1 MLVSNNTSLNIL
13 LPNDNKVLK
22 EVLKEADSKSLDQML
37 KNNSTSVKDVIK
49 ELFDGLKSGTKS
61 NASIENILKNS
72 TVFKEMGNVANN
84 LSSLMDDISQ
94 DENLQKFKPQIES
107 FLKNIKDMDASTLKE
122 QISKSGVFLESKMTQ
137 TPNAKIENILNQIQN
152 LVKNVDTPQ
161 AKQVNELL
169 TKTFQSSS
177 TSELSNNLK
186 TLTSSL
192 QNLSNTV
199 NTSQTQNLSS
209 LTNQLKEFMSNGSLI
224 ESKIENN
231 TASLNPQN
239 KEAITA
245 QTKDLLTQI
254 KNDLVQNPSSIN
266 KETLTQVQNLVK
278 NMDIPEAKQI
288 NEVLAKIIQNPT
300 STDTSS
306 NLRNLTSSL
315 ENLNNSLN
323 NSLNTSQTK
332 DLLTQVKNDLLQNPS
347 SVNKETL
354 TQVQNL
360 VKNMDIPEA
369 KQINELITK
378 IIQNPNS
385 SETSS
390 NIRTLTSSLENL
402 NNSLNTAQTQ
412 NKEAINT
419 QTKDLL
425 TQIKNEIVQNPSIA
439 NKNIMPLID
448 NLLKM
453 DNLFVK
459 GENIQN
465 MLNQNNIST
474 FSNNFSSNLS
484 PLLTNLKES
493 LETLNPNSSSVQT
506 HISKLVE
513 NVENLIKDLVNP
525 KAHSNNISDDMKSVL
540 LQIQDE
546 LSSKTDPKSQEIAK
560 QVDKLLTQIDYHQLA
575 SITSNSNNV
584 YLPFFWE
591 MLDEGNISM
600 KKTDEDKFYCQIN
613 LTLKDFGKVD
623 LMLAMYDK
631 NKIDL
636 TIYAQREHFKTAI
649 RDNMQSLKVAL
660 NSVDLIPVNIK
671 LLDLKEEETQKK
683 DPAQTYMENSYTQTI
698 NSSIDIR
705 A

>member
-13 LPNDNKVLK
+13 LPNDNKALK

-61 NASIENILKNS
+61 NATIENVLKNS
-72 TVFKEMGNVANN
+72 TVFKEMGNVSSN
-84 LSSLMDDISQ
+84 LSTLMDDISQ

-152 LVKNVDTPQ
+152 LVKNVDTTQ

-169 TKTFQSSS
+169 TKTFQSSN
-177 TSELSNNLK
+177 TTELSSNLK

-192 QNLSNTV
+192 QNLSNTL
-199 NTSQTQNLSS
+199 NTSQTQNLST
-209 LTNQLKEFMSNGSLI
+209 LTNQLKEFISNGSLL
-224 ESKIENN
+224 ESKVENN
-231 TASLNPQN
+231 TANLNPQN
-239 KEAITA
+239 KETITA

-266 KETLTQVQNLVK
+266 KDTLSQVQNLVK
-278 NMDIPEAKQI
+278 NMDMPEAKQI
-288 NEVLAKIIQNPT
+288 NEVIAKIIQNP
-300 STDTSS
+300 SSSDTSS
-306 NLRNLTSSL
+306 NL
-315 ENLNNSLN
+315 
-323 NSLNTSQTK
+323 
-332 DLLTQVKNDLLQNPS
+332 
-347 SVNKETL
+347 
-354 TQVQNL
+354 
-360 VKNMDIPEA
+360 
-369 KQINELITK
+369 
-378 IIQNPNS
+378 
-385 SETSS
+385 
-390 NIRTLTSSLENL
+390 RTLTSSLENL
-402 NNSLNTAQTQ
+402 TNSLSTSQTQ
-412 NKEAINT
+412 NKEAINA

-425 TQIKNEIVQNPSIA
+425 TQIKNELVQNPSIA
-439 NKNIMPLID
+439 SKNTLTLID

-465 MLNQNNIST
+465 ILNQNNIST

-513 NVENLIKDLVNP
+513 NVENLIKDLANP
-525 KAHSNNISDDMKSVL
+525 KAQSSNISDDMKSIL

-546 LSSKTDPKSQEIAK
+546 VSSKTDPKSQDLAR

-584 YLPFFWE
+584 YLPFFWK

-671 LLDLKEEETQKK
+671 LLDLKEEQVEKK
-683 DPAQTYMENSYTQTI
+683 DPAQTYMENSYSQTI
-698 NSSIDIR
+698 SSSIDIR

>member
-49 ELFDGLKSGTKS
+49 ELFEGLKSGTKS

-72 TVFKEMGNVANN
+72 TVFKELGNVSSN
-84 LSSLMDDISQ
+84 LNTLMDDISQ

-107 FLKNIKDMDASTLKE
+107 FLKNIKEMDASTLKE

-137 TPNAKIENILNQIQN
+137 TPNSKIENVLNQIQD

-192 QNLSNTV
+192 QNLSNTL
-199 NTSQTQNLSS
+199 NTSQTQNLST

-231 TASLNPQN
+231 TANLNPQN

-288 NEVLAKIIQNPT
+288 NEVLSKIIQNPT

-306 NLRNLTSSL
+306 NLRTLTSSL

-323 NSLNTSQTK
+323 NSINTSQTK
-332 DLLTQVKNDLLQNPS
+332 DLITQMKNDLLQNPNS
-347 SVNKETL
+347 INKETL

-369 KQINELITK
+369 KQINEVLTK

-385 SETSS
+385 SDTSS
-390 NIRTLTSSLENL
+390 NLKTLTSSLENL

-425 TQIKNEIVQNPSIA
+425 AQIKNEIVQNPSIA

-493 LETLNPNSSSVQT
+493 LETLNPNSNTVQT

-575 SITSNSNNV
+575 SLTSNSNNV

-649 RDNMQSLKVAL
+649 RDNMQALKVAL